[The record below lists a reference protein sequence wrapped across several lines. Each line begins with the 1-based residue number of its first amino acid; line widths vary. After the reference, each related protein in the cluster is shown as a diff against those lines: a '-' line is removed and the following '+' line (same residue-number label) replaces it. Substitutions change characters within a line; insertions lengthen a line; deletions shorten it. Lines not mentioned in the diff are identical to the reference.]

1 LEVPL
6 CRLHPEEEVTAPGSF
21 NIKDFFRSIL
31 LGLILLGEAEWS
43 KALDLKKVKE
53 FVQEMNDSGV
63 P

>member
-6 CRLHPEEEVTAPGSF
+6 CRLHPEDEVSAPGSF

-31 LGLILLGEAEWS
+31 LGLILLGESEWS

-53 FVQEMNDSGV
+53 LVQEMKDSGV